1 MLSHHASGV
10 VIAWDFQVMVNSKH
24 LILSLQPAIYVTSS
38 CSSFFF
44 PVFLNTITYIAV
56 ATNFVFLVGSQLVY
70 VVFQN
75 KAFHLQYLFS
85 EANFDLWELMI
96 F

>member
-1 MLSHHASGV
+1 MLSRHASGV
-10 VIAWDFQVMVNSKH
+10 VIAWDFQVMVNSEH

-38 CSSFFF
+38 CSYFLF
-44 PVFLNTITYIAV
+44 PIFLNTITYIAV

-75 KAFHLQYLFS
+75 RASHLQYLSS
-85 EANFDLWELMI
+85 EANFDFWELMI